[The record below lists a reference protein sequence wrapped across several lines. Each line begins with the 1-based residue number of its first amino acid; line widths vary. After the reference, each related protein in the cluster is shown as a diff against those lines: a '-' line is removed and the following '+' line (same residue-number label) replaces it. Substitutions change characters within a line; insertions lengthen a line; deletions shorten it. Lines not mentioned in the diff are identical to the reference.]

1 MEIDEK
7 LNSISEMQDIYIYSF
22 MIKTIKANCI
32 PDVLMIQ
39 QLETYCIH
47 DLTNDN
53 PSFSLS
59 GWHALLQ

>member
-1 MEIDEK
+1 
-7 LNSISEMQDIYIYSF
+7 